1 MKTKPR
7 AVKCIETGKIY
18 QSSGAAGRVFN
29 IDPSG
34 ILKCCKGLANRAAGH
49 TWKFVDEDDTDENE
63 KSVNIGPTVSIEPA
77 EDQDVEDQYDDEDE
91 DDEDDEEDDDEYEDD
106 EEDSDEDDE
115 EEDNR
120 TVADFMKTGTFSIK
134 ASNSLALAEHIMLEG
149 GFLRLPVVD
158 EDNKIIGIITQ
169 YDIKKKRAEIMEF
182 TESKFFDPSL
192 PVEKLMNRDIVLT
205 TPDEPATEIERAYD
219 EYNAKFLPVVAS
231 SEDRTLVGIVTY
243 FDYVNNR

>member
-7 AVKCIETGKIY
+7 AVECIETGKIY
-18 QSSGAAGRVFN
+18 QSSGAAGRAFN

-63 KSVNIGPTVSIEPA
+63 KSVNIGPT
-77 EDQDVEDQYDDEDE
+77 EDQDVEGQDVEDQYDDEDE
-91 DDEDDEEDDDEYEDD
+91 DDEDEDDEYEDDD

-115 EEDNR
+115 IEEDNR
-120 TVADFMKTGTFSIK
+120 TVADFMKTGAFSIK
-134 ASNSLALAEHIMLEG
+134 ASDSLALAEHIMFEG

-192 PVEKLMNRDIVLT
+192 LVEKLMNRDVVLT

-231 SEDRTLVGIVTY
+231 AEDRTLVGIVTY
-243 FDYVNNR
+243 FDYINNR